1 MLTENFSDA
10 SIKVKEHWMNMFLW
24 ISNDSERLTGLTFSS
39 YVEISVPIH
48 ISQWPSCE
56 AYLITASDV
65 VV

>member
-39 YVEISVPIH
+39 YVEISV
-48 ISQWPSCE
+48 
-56 AYLITASDV
+56 LILQSS
-65 VV
+65 